1 MGNKS
6 PKTITKEEYQDG
18 CSDFIDFITKEKTS
32 LKIDE
37 KKNKIINKI
46 KEKEKIS
53 IIYDFIKDLLKN
65 IEKEKILNQMMD
77 VFEVLIEQ
85 YEFNHKKEDDEDDKK
100 KFFYES
106 ISDNEKNIINAIYIS
121 KLFDNDEVNIHDY
134 AESLY
139 DEDEVE
145 KIENGNN
152 KYINEEFKKYDTYEP
167 QENEIKNKFKEICE
181 EINVNPE
188 EYNQKESKK
197 ISQESKPEVKKEPE
211 KKSKNKKDKIDT
223 DNQLVMDKYD
233 EDEDFSK
240 YYDIIF
246 DIDSLENLKVN
257 GWKFYITEEGIEK
270 NEKKKNGKNTVVS
283 VIGNKNKGKSFIL
296 SQISNNQIPVGHNI
310 TTKGLSVIYPDYAEK
325 NIICL
330 DTAGFEV
337 PLCEDDEIFKFET
350 TNKKY
355 IELLNEKKSE
365 QEKKQVPIKDY
376 LSEEEYINQLT
387 KFIRDRQN
395 TDYFL
400 QKFIL
405 NSADILLCVV
415 NELNLSDQKF
425 LNRIQEQNKTKKIFI
440 IHNLKTFKQIEDV
453 KNYINNTLLRVLSFK
468 LRRAKYIMTDKKEE
482 EFFKDKNI
490 EYYRQIFDNS
500 EENKTRQVIHLFLA
514 NSESEAGKFYNDSTI
529 SYIKTQIT
537 AFTKND
543 EFPIIDKVKEFL
555 IDHSGEFFNNKIDKD
570 SLKEETEPVPLLK
583 YEGESYELKKCYFDE
598 LGNTNFIQTS
608 YVPKYKVYIAN
619 YKKENNEPKLFIDVL
634 ISGNISNLQINYA
647 MQNKQNIFTITGN
660 RELINNEKEEENIKN
675 SVSNNTSCFKKGS
688 NMFNL
693 RIIIPIKKCHING
706 LIDESKKKGL
716 YRFIYN
722 IKTEHSKKLNISYSS
737 SSSSEEEEDE
747 EEEDE
752 EEEEEEEE
760 EKKEK
765 DKKKEE
771 SVKD

>member
-6 PKTITKEEYQDG
+6 PKSITKEEYQDG
-18 CSDFIDFITKEKTS
+18 CKDFIDCITKEKTA
-32 LKIDE
+32 LNIDE

-46 KEKEKIS
+46 KEKENINA
-53 IIYDFIKDLLKN
+53 IYGFLKNLIKN

-85 YEFNHKKEDDEDDKK
+85 YELNHIKEDDEDDKK
-100 KFFYES
+100 KFFS
-106 ISDNEKNIINAIYIS
+106 KSVTDNENNIINAIYIS
-121 KLFDNDEVNIHDY
+121 KLLDNEDINIHDY
-134 AESLY
+134 VVSIY

-145 KIENGNN
+145 NIEKGNN
-152 KYINEEFKKYDTYEP
+152 KNINEAFKKYDMYEP

-181 EINVNPE
+181 EINVNAE
-188 EYNQKESKK
+188 EYNKKESKK
-197 ISQESKPEVKKEPE
+197 ISQDSKPKVKKEQE
-211 KKSKNKKDKIDT
+211 KKSKINKDKSDT
-223 DNQLVMDKYD
+223 DNQLVIDKYD
-233 EDEDFSK
+233 DDEDFSK

-257 GWKFYITEEGIEK
+257 GWKFYITEEGLEK
-270 NEKKKNGKNTVVS
+270 YEKKKFGKNTVVS

-355 IELLNEKKSE
+355 IESLNEKKTDPV
-365 QEKKQVPIKDY
+365 QIKDY

-425 LNRIQEQNKTKKIFI
+425 LNRIQEQNKSKKIFI
-440 IHNLKTFKQIEDV
+440 IHNLKTFKQVEDV
-453 KNYINNTLLRVLSFK
+453 KNYINDTLLRVLSFK
-468 LRRAKYIMTDKKEE
+468 LKKAKYILIDKKDE
-482 EFFKDKNI
+482 EFYKDKNI
-490 EYYRQIFDNS
+490 EYYRQIFDDK

-529 SYIKTQIT
+529 SYIKSQII

-555 IDHSGEFFNNKIDKD
+555 IDHSGEFFNNKLDKD
-570 SLKEETEPVPLLK
+570 SLKEETDPALLK
-583 YEGESYELKKCYFDE
+583 YVGESYELKKCYFDE

-608 YVPKYKVYIAN
+608 YVPKYKVYFAN
-619 YKKENNEPKLFIDVL
+619 YKKDNKKKLFIDVL
-634 ISGNISNLQINYA
+634 ISGNISNLKIQFA
-647 MQNKQNIFTITGN
+647 TQNKQNIFTITGN
-660 RELINNEKEEENIKN
+660 RETLINEKEEENIKD
-675 SVSNNTSCFKKGS
+675 SVSNNINCFKKGS

-693 RIIIPIKKCHING
+693 RINIPIKKCHING
-706 LIDESKKKGL
+706 LIK
-716 YRFIYN
+716 
-722 IKTEHSKKLNISYSS
+722 
-737 SSSSEEEEDE
+737 
-747 EEEDE
+747 
-752 EEEEEEEE
+752 EE
-760 EKKEK
+760 EKK
-765 DKKKEE
+765 KKRFI
-771 SVKD
+771 